1 MAVTNSEAVDQLYN
15 AQQKAKTKELTG
27 MLSPANQASS
37 APAAA
42 STTQTPSAM
51 TTQNR
56 VNEINNMYDAQRQSR
71 MADLQSAYDIS
82 RSEMQAQADKIAPQ
96 YQQQANANAVDWE
109 RQRRNFMEGANM
121 NGLNTG
127 AGAQAELHM
136 MGQQQRGMNALRNA
150 QANAEAESGRQLA
163 NLTAQYQAN
172 IQKAAADNDYN
183 KAAALLDEYGKGFDR
198 DLKNAQI
205 LAEFGD
211 FSGYEGLYGPDYAKR
226 MSDFWAQQNPDVAYV
241 TGRIT
246 QDQRDNIKAGR
257 PIDDGLDENGVRV
270 AAPSSGGGGG
280 NGSDYNWYYD
290 HFYYTPASEYRAAA
304 APAAPAVPAATPSV
318 NGAVRSSYEAR
329 RW

>member
-1 MAVTNSEAVDQLYN
+1 
-15 AQQKAKTKELTG
+15 
-27 MLSPANQASS
+27 
-37 APAAA
+37 
-42 STTQTPSAM
+42 M

-56 VNEINNMYDAQRQSR
+56 INEINNMYDAQRASR

-96 YQQQANANAVDWE
+96 YQQQMNANAVDWE

-121 NGLNTG
+121 SGLNTG

-136 MGQQQRGMNALRNA
+136 MGQQQRGLNTLRNA
-150 QANAEAESGRQLA
+150 QANAEAESGRQMA

-211 FSGYEGLYGPDYAKR
+211 FSGYAGLYGDDAAKR
-226 MSDFWAQQNPDVAYV
+226 MADFWAQQNPDVAYI
-241 TGRIT
+241 TGQIT
-246 QDQRDNIKAGR
+246 KDQRDNIKNRR
-257 PIDDGLDENGVRV
+257 PINEGLDENGVRTRRT
-270 AAPSSGGGGG
+270 GGGGG
-280 NGSDYNWYYD
+280 GSGNNDYNWYYD
-290 HFYYTPASEYRAAA
+290 HFYYDTPEAPPAAPVTPV
-304 APAAPAVPAATPSV
+304 APAAPTVPVFQPTYPAWMPF
-318 NGAVRSSYEAR
+318 G
-329 RW
+329 